1 MPSSQAHGE
10 PNGEA
15 MRSYP
20 HLLAKIVDA
29 PLWLHPAKAAVLY
42 NVLAGRMGHA
52 EMPITF
58 DESDPGAQLV
68 AMMRRRP
75 QASRFVGE
83 PMRSEGE
90 NRGHKTEPFYVTK
103 NGIGII
109 TVTGSLVNRG
119 AWVGSVSDQTSY
131 EGIKHQLARAGI
143 NSNVRSVILDM
154 DTPGGEAN
162 GAAETAAA
170 VRALAAK
177 KHVTAL
183 ANGMAVS
190 AGYALAS
197 GASRIVVAPSALSG
211 SIGTVLL
218 HLDLSRQLDKE
229 GITPTLIFEG
239 AHKMDGNPIA
249 PLSDSAIDTLRT
261 EVKRY
266 YELFID
272 TVVAGRGRKTP
283 AKAARETEGRVFIGR
298 DAIDARLIDDV
309 GTFEEVLDDVSRR
322 TARSMSAT
330 AKQQRRKMI
339 EDQDEPQVSAQSDG
353 AAEARVEARIA
364 EMVRRTNEAFM
375 ERLRSISADPR
386 VKGKEGFALEL
397 LCAAPGMSANDV
409 GNLCEKMPTVAPS
422 LAERQAASGAEQV
435 TSNPPPPQP
444 QQDRIAQGWDTAIE
458 KANARTLADRRA
470 RAARA
475 SREN

>member
-1 MPSSQAHGE
+1 MVES
-10 PNGEA
+10 
-15 MRSYP
+15 MRTYA
-20 HLLAKIVDA
+20 HLLSKIINA
-29 PLWLHPAKAAVLY
+29 PLWAHPAKAAVVY
-42 NVLAGRMGHA
+42 NVLAGRLGHA
-52 EMPITF
+52 AMPIL
-58 DESDPGAQLV
+58 DDDPTALQI
-68 AMMRRRP
+68 AEMRRP

-83 PMRSEGE
+83 PIRSEGE
-90 NRGHKTEPFYVTK
+90 NRGHKTEPFYVTR
-103 NGIGII
+103 NGVGII

-119 AWVGSVSDQTSY
+119 AWIGSASGQTSY
-131 EGIKHQLARAGI
+131 EGIKHQLARAAV
-143 NSNVRSVILDM
+143 NRKVTSVILDL
-154 DTPGGEAN
+154 DTAGGEAN

-183 ANGMAVS
+183 SNGMAVS

-239 AHKMDGNPIA
+239 AHKMDGNPVT
-249 PLSDSAIDTLRT
+249 PLSDNAVDTLRT

-309 GTFEEVLDDVSRR
+309 GTFEEVLDDVSKR
-322 TARSMSAT
+322 TTRSISGNKQA
-330 AKQQRRKMI
+330 QQRRKMMD
-339 EDQDEPQVSAQSDG
+339 DQDEPVTAQSDG
-353 AAEARVEARIA
+353 GAEARVEARITDA
-364 EMVRRTNEAFM
+364 VNATKATMMA
-375 ERLRSISADPR
+375 RLRAIAADPR
-386 VKGKEGFALEL
+386 VRGKEGFALEL
-397 LCAAPGMSANDV
+397 LCAAPDMNANDV
-409 GNLCEKMPTVAPS
+409 GNLCDKMSTVTPS
-422 LAERQAASGAEQV
+422 LAERQAASGANEV
-435 TSNPPPPQP
+435 TSNPPPAPPQAER
-444 QQDRIAQGWDTAIE
+444 DRVASEGWKSAID
-458 KANARTLADRRA
+458 KANARTLADRRS
-470 RAARA
+470 RAGRA